1 MKNILY
7 TIILSFLFSSP
18 SYGEWTKVA
27 GNLDVTAYVDFD
39 KIRKHNGS
47 VYFWDLYDY
56 TKPSPNG
63 MMSTIRYIEGD
74 CIKFRLKILSDRY
87 YKEPM
92 GLGEVSGASNI
103 PAKDW
108 YYPPSG
114 SVAESKMKSVC
125 NQ

>member
-1 MKNILY
+1 M
-7 TIILSFLFSSP
+7 FSSP

-47 VYFWDLYDY
+47 VYFWGLYDS

-87 YKEPM
+87 YKKPM
-92 GLGEVSGASNI
+92 GLGEVSFASNI

-108 YYPPSG
+108 YYPHSG
-114 SVAESKMKSVC
+114 SVIEAKMKSVC